1 MSARQTSLDF
11 ARAARV
17 LGREARSRGLVAPS
31 FRCPPRIVGVQR
43 SLRRH
48 RAGAVVSVQVK
59 ERPWMVV
66 VGDMIEG
73 VVVANRLTPPES
85 DRLRTAMWTAVA
97 AEGVVADAGPD
108 RKVA

>member
-1 MSARQTSLDF
+1 MPANQTALDF

-17 LGREARSRGLVAPS
+17 LGHEARVRGLVAPS

-48 RAGAVVSVQVK
+48 RTGAVVSVQVK
-59 ERPWMVV
+59 DRPWMVV

-73 VVVANRLTPPES
+73 VVVANRLTPPQS
-85 DRLRTAMWTAVA
+85 DRLRTELWAAAVA
-97 AEGVVADAGPD
+97 GGVVADVDAG